1 MATIP
6 SIAMIPSGYKASK
19 VYSVLPT
26 DGAGDLTF
34 SRASLA
40 TRVNSDGLIEE
51 VLSNV
56 PRLDY
61 SDGGCPSLLI
71 EPQSTN
77 LLLRSEEFDDVYW
90 VKNNATVTA
99 NAAVSP
105 DGNTNADKLVED
117 TANST
122 HRINPTAFS
131 FLANTNYTFS
141 FFAKAGE
148 RTSIVLREGA
158 RQGIEYATINLIN
171 GDVTLTGVINTLNW
185 NLIDV
190 KAVLINGF
198 YRISVTA
205 NSTLALTSSFF
216 MNIHLY
222 NGTTTSYLGDGT
234 SGIYIWG
241 AQLEALPYATSYI
254 PTVASTVTRVAETVS
269 KTGLSDYINSSE
281 GVLFAEISP
290 LSNTLTNRSICLN
303 SINTNNAVRL
313 QYLNSSLG
321 INAVVVFGGSNI
333 AVLSYNF
340 PNLDAYLSFNKI
352 AVKYKENDFAL
363 WVNGVEVATDSSG
376 STFPSNTLISLAS
389 NYNSLNPFFGKVKN
403 LQVYTTALTDAQLIA
418 LTTL

>member
-19 VYSVLPT
+19 VYSVLPN

-40 TRVNSDGLIEE
+40 TRVNSEGLIEQ

-61 SDGGCPSLLI
+61 SDGGCPSLLV

-77 LLLRSEEFDDVYW
+77 LLLRSEEFDNAYW

-122 HRINPTAFS
+122 HRINPPSFS
-131 FLANTNYTFS
+131 FLANTNYTYS

-148 RTSIVLREGA
+148 RTSIVLHEGT

-171 GDVTLTGVINTLNW
+171 GNVTLTGVINTLNW

-190 KAVLINGF
+190 KTVLINGF
-198 YRISVTA
+198 YRVSVTA
-205 NSTLALTSSFF
+205 STTVNVTASFF
-216 MNIHLY
+216 MNIRLY

-241 AQLEALPYATSYI
+241 AQLEALSYPTSYI
-254 PTVASTVTRVAETVS
+254 PTVASTVTRVADVIS
-269 KTGLSDYINSSE
+269 KTGISSLIGQTEGTLYVEGTFNAQTSATKRILSLSDGTINN
-281 GVLFAEISP
+281 EILIQNP
-290 LSNTLTNRSICLN
+290 LN
-303 SINTNNAVRL
+303 SNNIQFVVIDAASTVVAVTV
-313 QYLNSSLG
+313 S
-321 INAVVVFGGSNI
+321 
-333 AVLSYNF
+333 
-340 PNLDAYLSFNKI
+340 NKI
-352 AVKYKENDFAL
+352 TFGTNFKVAFVYSENYFVAYF
-363 WVNGVEVATDSSG
+363 NGEKIAEDLSG
-376 STFPSNTLISLAS
+376 TVPLCSKVTLGRGNNTTLHE
-389 NYNSLNPFFGKVKN
+389 GTVKN
-403 LQVYTTALTDAQLIA
+403 LQVYTTALSDVELIA